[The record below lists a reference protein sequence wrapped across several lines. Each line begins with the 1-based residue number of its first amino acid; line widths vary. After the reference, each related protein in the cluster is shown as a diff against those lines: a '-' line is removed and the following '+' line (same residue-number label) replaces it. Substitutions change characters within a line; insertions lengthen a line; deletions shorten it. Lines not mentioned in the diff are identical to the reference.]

1 MEPKDFSLLEQAYKN
16 VYAEQQLD
24 EFLGSGAQ
32 KAVDS
37 VTKRIQGG
45 LEKAGVKIN
54 RTQRGTVTKD
64 QQQKRIQQNNSVDM
78 FELIKG
84 HLMSEGYADNEK
96 AALAIMANMSEE
108 WRESIIEQSSTRSM
122 ADQVTDALPWNR
134 NTKYT
139 TQGKLRKPGENVH
152 GQQTGRRPAPTSS
165 MTSDGKPK

>member
-54 RTQRGTVTKD
+54 RTQRSTVTKD

-84 HLMSEGYADNEK
+84 HLMSEGYADDEK

-108 WRESIIEQSSTRSM
+108 WKQDIIENRGM
-122 ADQVTDALPWNR
+122 A
-134 NTKYT
+134 YS
-139 TQGKLRKPGENVH
+139 GGKPGAS
-152 GQQTGRRPAPTSS
+152 G
-165 MTSDGKPK
+165 DGSKPKGITGGKTYQMPGWNDKKQVKGV